1 MNNLIETSDNL
12 VTQIDP
18 RLDEYNDKILFP
30 EKVEKA
36 KAIINK
42 VGLPKGKVKAT
53 KRTKLKPFTS
63 LQKEL
68 LSIYALEPTAKEMEE
83 LKAFMHNLFEKKL
96 LQLVH

>member
-1 MNNLIETSDNL
+1 MNNLIETSDN
-12 VTQIDP
+12 THIQIDP

-36 KAIINK
+36 KAVMSK
-42 VGLPKGKVKAT
+42 VGLPKGKSKTVKHT
-53 KRTKLKPFTS
+53 KSKPFTS

-83 LKAFMHNLFEKKL
+83 LKVFMHNLFEKKL
-96 LQLVH
+96 VELVH